1 MTTTLLPTYPVEKL
15 LSMSNAQ
22 QWEYYILDQLSA
34 YPIIGKA
41 IRVGAR
47 SSRSASLCN
56 SP

>member
-1 MTTTLLPTYPVEKL
+1 MTTTLLPTYQIEKL

-41 IRVGAR
+41 IRAGAKN
-47 SSRSASLCN
+47 SSR
-56 SP
+56 